1 MNRAIYKKIANKLNL
16 PINKVIEA
24 YNYYWKFY
32 VETLGNIPLNPFI
45 SKEEFSKLKTSF
57 NIHQLG
63 KLYVPYERCYNL
75 AKSDLRKDE
84 YKRFKENQ
92 TTVH

>member
-1 MNRAIYKKIANKLNL
+1 MNRVIYKKIANKLNL

-45 SKEEFSKLKTSF
+45 SKEDFSKLKTSF

-63 KLYVPYERCYNL
+63 KLYVPYERC
-75 AKSDLRKDE
+75 
-84 YKRFKENQ
+84 
-92 TTVH
+92 